1 MSKKYKGKTCVY
13 CAEEKS
19 SETGDHIF
27 AREFF
32 VKSMRNELPKAP
44 ACFPCNNAKSELE
57 HYLTTIF
64 PFGGKHINAKET
76 LQMVPPRLN
85 KNKKLHTEILANQT
99 NVRSQDGRL
108 IPSLTGVPLDS
119 EKMYTLL
126 RLIIRGLSAHY
137 FDTILPKEQ
146 PNGLLAPDIRLSE
159 PMSGIFNMT
168 EAKHVKKRL
177 GNGTI
182 DLEGSQS
189 NLEPYTTVW
198 RICIY
203 GGLTLI
209 DSRTQQQADF
219 WIYGLTGPS
228 RLDGWTYQSQT

>member
-13 CAEEKS
+13 CTEEKF

-32 VKSMRNELPKAP
+32 VKSMRNDLPKVP
-44 ACFPCNNAKSELE
+44 ACLSCNNEKSALE
-57 HYLTTIF
+57 HYLTSIF
-64 PFGGKHINAKET
+64 PFGGKHVHAKET
-76 LQMVPPRLN
+76 LQMVPPRLK
-85 KNKKLHTEILANQT
+85 KNKKLHAEILANQT
-99 NVRSQDGRL
+99 NVLSQDGRL
-108 IPSLTGVPLDS
+108 IHVLTEVPLDP
-119 EKMYTLL
+119 EKMYALL
-126 RLIIRGLSAHY
+126 RFIIRGLSAHY
-137 FDTILPKEQ
+137 FETILPKEQ
-146 PNGLLAPDIRLSE
+146 TIGLLTPDIRVAE
-159 PMSGIFNMT
+159 AMSGIVNMA
-168 EAKHVKKRL
+168 EAKHVRKRL

-209 DSRTQQQADF
+209 DSMTQQQADF

-228 RLDGWTYQSQT
+228 RLDGFAY